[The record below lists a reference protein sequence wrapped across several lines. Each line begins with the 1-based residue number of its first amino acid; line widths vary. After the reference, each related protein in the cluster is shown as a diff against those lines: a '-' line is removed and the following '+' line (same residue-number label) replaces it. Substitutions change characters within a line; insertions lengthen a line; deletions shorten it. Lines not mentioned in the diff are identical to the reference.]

1 MILKNHNSSCF
12 VTILVWLLMLNK
24 IDLFQDE
31 LEDGDESEI
40 MDCLIDYK
48 MSDTQM
54 NSKCRAAVEHFQ
66 MIAMQD
72 FHFNAPFKR
81 ACKADIARLCANMK
95 VKYET
100 AHRNILWW

>member
-1 MILKNHNSSCF
+1 MIDDN
-12 VTILVWLLMLNK
+12 TIIAFGDDK

-66 MIAMQD
+66 LIAMQD
-72 FHFNAPFKR
+72 FHFSAPFKR
-81 ACKADIARLCANMK
+81 ACKGDIARLCGNMK
-95 VKYET
+95 AKYE
-100 AHRNILWW
+100 ILGRSLFLTSFIIRI